1 MKDKDELLV
10 IQSKIYEIRGQKVM
24 LDRDLAE
31 MYGVLTKVLNQ
42 AVKRNPDRFPEDFMF
57 QLTNEETQ
65 NWKSQIVTTNSIKM
79 GVRRNPYAFTELGV
93 AMLSSVLNSKTA
105 IQINMSI
112 MRAFVAIRHI
122 AFTPPK
128 DELQELQND
137 VRQLKEY
144 IEDVFTDYN
153 DINEDTR
160 IQLELIN
167 KTLAELQ
174 IQKKLFN
181 KPRLLFSYCYPV
193 AIENGQTQ
201 FIHYIFDGQ
210 LCFYRITR
218 AVNWRGKG

>member
-181 KPRLLFSYCYPV
+181 KPRNPIGFVKP
-193 AIENGQTQ
+193 NNNQTS
-201 FIHYIFDGQ
+201 
-210 LCFYRITR
+210 LPPSE
-218 AVNWRGKG
+218 RGTKRLAN